1 MLRPTYREDTPVIL
15 ERYISDTMEH
25 AGADGVVLGLSGGL
39 DSCTVLMLC
48 AKALGPKRV
57 RCLHLPTS
65 TTPRQERRDAEAVA
79 KKANVKLEVVP
90 IDGAVESLAKVLGS
104 SDAGLKGNVKARVRM
119 VVLYHYA
126 KKHNLLVAGTGNKS
140 ELLTGYFT
148 KFGDGASDF
157 NPLGDLYKTQVRELA
172 RAVGVPAGIVKK
184 PPTAALWEGQT
195 DEGELGISYEMLDR
209 ILLGIELGME
219 DRAISGAAEAPLAEV
234 VRIRAMNARTVHKRR
249 MGLIPKMGT
258 RTVGNDWR
266 E

>member
-15 ERYISDTMEH
+15 ERYISDTVEH
-25 AGADGVVLGLSGGL
+25 AGAKGVVLGLSGGL
-39 DSCTVLMLC
+39 DSCTVLLLC

-57 RCLHLPTS
+57 RCLHLPTT
-65 TTPRQERRDAEAVA
+65 TTPREERRDAEAVA
-79 KKANVKLEVVP
+79 KKAKVTLEAVP
-90 IDGAVESLAKVLGS
+90 IDKAVEGLAKVLGA
-104 SDAGLKGNVKARVRM
+104 SDDALKGNVKARVRM
-119 VVLYHYA
+119 IVLYHYA
-126 KKHNLLVAGTGNKS
+126 RKHNLLVVGTGNKS

-148 KFGDGASDF
+148 KFGDGATDF
-157 NPLGDLYKTQVRELA
+157 NPLGDLYKSQVRELA
-172 RAVGVPAGIVKK
+172 RAIGVPANIVKK

-195 DEGELGISYEMLDR
+195 DEGELEISYEMLDR

-219 DRAISGAAEAPLAEV
+219 DGAIAEAAEVKLAEV
-234 VRIRAMNARTVHKRR
+234 VRIRAMNARTIHKRR

>member
-1 MLRPTYREDTPVIL
+1 MLRPAYREDTPRIL
-15 ERYISDTMEH
+15 ERYITDTVEH
-25 AGADGVVLGLSGGL
+25 SGAKGIVLGLSGGL
-39 DSCTVLMLC
+39 DSCTVLILC

-65 TTPRQERRDAEAVA
+65 STPREERRDAEAVA
-79 KKANVKLEVVP
+79 KKAKVELEVIP
-90 IDGAVESLAKVLGS
+90 IDSAVESLGKVLGG

-119 VVLYHYA
+119 IVLYHYA
-126 KKHNLLVAGTGNKS
+126 RKHNLLVVGTGNKS

-172 RAVGVPAGIVKK
+172 MAIGVPSGIVKK
-184 PPTAALWEGQT
+184 PPTAALWKGQT
-195 DEGELGISYEMLDR
+195 DESELGISYDMLDR
-209 ILLGIELGME
+209 ILLGIELGM
-219 DRAISGAAEAPLAEV
+219 DDKAIADAAEAPLAEV
-234 VRIRAMNARTVHKRR
+234 VRIRGMNASTVHKRR
-249 MGLIPKMGT
+249 MGLIPKLGT